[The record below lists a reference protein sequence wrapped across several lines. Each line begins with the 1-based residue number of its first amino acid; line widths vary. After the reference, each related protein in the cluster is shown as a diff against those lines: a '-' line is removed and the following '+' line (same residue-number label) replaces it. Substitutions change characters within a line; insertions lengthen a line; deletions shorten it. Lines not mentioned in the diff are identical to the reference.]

1 MVHRFLLRE
10 ALVPV
15 KNRLKVL
22 RAEEDWSQAE
32 LADRVGVARQTIVAL
47 EGGKYAPS
55 LPLAFRLS
63 KLFQK
68 PVEEIFDPESAE

>member
-1 MVHRFLLRE
+1 M
-10 ALVPV
+10 

-22 RAEEDWSQAE
+22 RAEKDWSQAE

-55 LPLAFRLS
+55 LPLAFKLS
-63 KLFQK
+63 KLFRK
-68 PVEEIFDPESAE
+68 PVEEIFDSELDE